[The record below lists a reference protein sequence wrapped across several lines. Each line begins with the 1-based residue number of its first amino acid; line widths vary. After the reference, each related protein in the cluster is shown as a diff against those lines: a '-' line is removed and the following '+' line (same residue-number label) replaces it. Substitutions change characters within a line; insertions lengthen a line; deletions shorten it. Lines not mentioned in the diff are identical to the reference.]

1 MTAIVGREKERKL
14 FEELLVS
21 DKSEFIAVY
30 GRRRVGKTF
39 LIRSALGQ
47 QFAFQMTG
55 LANASLTQQLNNFSV
70 ALQKVA
76 TGFEGAATQD
86 WFTAFQQLS
95 QYLETVSSAKK
106 VVFLDEMPWLD
117 TPKSGFVQALE
128 HFWNSWASARTD
140 IILVV
145 CGSAASWMINKL
157 IHNKGGLHNRVT
169 RRLKIVPFT
178 LHECELF
185 LQEKKTPLD
194 RYQTIQLYM
203 ALGGIPYYWDQ
214 IIPGQSA
221 AQNIEAICFT
231 ENGLLRTEFSNL
243 FSSLFTNWEKHLA
256 IITALASKSKGLTRE
271 EIITISGLP
280 NGGGVTRLLVE
291 LEESGFIR
299 KYIPFAKKQRNSLY
313 QLVDF
318 YSLFYLKFIKDS
330 QLTDENNWINS
341 IDSPAHRAW
350 AGYAFEQV
358 CLYHLPQIKQAL
370 GISGIQTSAS
380 SWRSNDAKQG
390 AQIDLVIDRRDHVIN
405 LCEMKYS
412 INPYVIDK
420 KYADELRNKTGTFK
434 TETNTRKSVFLTMV
448 TSFGMQPNMH
458 SIGLVQNSITMDA
471 LFEA

>member
-1 MTAIVGREKERKL
+1 M
-14 FEELLVS
+14 
-21 DKSEFIAVY
+21 
-30 GRRRVGKTF
+30 
-39 LIRSALGQ
+39 
-47 QFAFQMTG
+47 
-55 LANASLTQQLNNFSV
+55 
-70 ALQKVA
+70 
-76 TGFEGAATQD
+76 
-86 WFTAFQQLS
+86 
-95 QYLETVSSAKK
+95 K

-117 TPKSGFVQALE
+117 TPKSGFIQALE

-140 IILVV
+140 IVLVV

-185 LQEKKTPLD
+185 LKEKKTPLD

-214 IIPGQSA
+214 ITPGQSA
-221 AQNIEAICFT
+221 AQNIEAICLT

-256 IITALASKSKGLTRE
+256 IVTALASKSKGSTRE
-271 EIITISGLP
+271 EIINISGLP

-299 KYIPFAKKQRNSLY
+299 KYIPFAKKQRNSPY

-330 QLTDENNWINS
+330 QLTDENNWTNS

-358 CLYHLPQIKQAL
+358 CLYHLAQIKQAL

-380 SWRSNDAKQG
+380 SWRSNEASQG
-390 AQIDLVIDRRDHVIN
+390 AQIDLVIDRRDQVIN

-420 KYADELRNKTGTFK
+420 KYAGELRNKVGAFK

-448 TSFGMQPNMH
+448 TSFGVQSNMH
-458 SIGLVQNSITMDA
+458 SIGLVQNSITMDD
-471 LFEA
+471 LFEV

>member
-1 MTAIVGREKERKL
+1 MAVFIGRSKERKL
-14 FEELLVS
+14 FEDLLVS

-39 LIRSALGQ
+39 LIRLVMGQ
-47 QFAFQMTG
+47 HFTFQMTG
-55 LANASLTQQLNNFSV
+55 LANATLNQQLANFSV
-70 ALQKVA
+70 ALQKTATNIEGVA
-76 TGFEGAATQD
+76 TD
-86 WFTAFQQLS
+86 WFFAFQQLS
-95 QYLETVSSAKK
+95 EYLETINTSKK
-106 VVFLDEMPWLD
+106 VIFLDEMPWLD

-157 IHNKGGLHNRVT
+157 INNKGGLHNRVT
-169 RRLKIVPFT
+169 KRLKIVPFT
-178 LHECELF
+178 LQECELF

-243 FSSLFTNWEKHLA
+243 FSSLFANWEKHLA

-271 EIITISGLP
+271 DIISISGLP
-280 NGGGVTRLLVE
+280 NGGSTTRLLVE

-299 KYIPFAKKQRNSLY
+299 KYIPFAKKQRTSLY

-318 YSLFYLKFIKDS
+318 YSLFYLRFIKDS
-330 QLTDENNWINS
+330 QLTDENNWTNS

-358 CLYHLPQIKQAL
+358 CLYHLSQIKQAL

-380 SWRSNDAKQG
+380 SWRATSGQG
-390 AQIDLVIDRRDHVIN
+390 AQIDLIIDRRDQVIN

-420 KYADELRNKTGTFK
+420 KYADELRNKVGTFK
-434 TETNTRKSVFLTMV
+434 TETNTRKSVFLTMI
-448 TSFGMQPNMH
+448 TSFGVQPNMH

-471 LFEA
+471 LFEK